1 MNTPSVSAKVIADK
15 PCPIRGGRVADDW
28 NFLED
33 RRKTKPGLHL
43 LYTASAI
50 KHLLAISECI
60 AKLSSFSN
68 LNMLDPIQALIDS
81 RTKLIQDNAAF
92 AEAAIIIDSI
102 APYLQEGLHFELPNP
117 ESYIEGE

>member
-28 NFLED
+28 NFSED
-33 RRKTKPGLHL
+33 RRKTNPGLHL

-60 AKLSSFSN
+60 A
-68 LNMLDPIQALIDS
+68 
-81 RTKLIQDNAAF
+81 
-92 AEAAIIIDSI
+92 EAAIIIDSI
-102 APYLQEGLHFELPNP
+102 APYLQENLRFDLPNP